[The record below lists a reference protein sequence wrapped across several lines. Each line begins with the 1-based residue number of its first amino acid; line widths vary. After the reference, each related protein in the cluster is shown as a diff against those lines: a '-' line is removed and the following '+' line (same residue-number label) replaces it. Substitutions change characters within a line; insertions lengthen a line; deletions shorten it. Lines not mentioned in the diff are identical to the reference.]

1 MLSHLLCYVSGNKL
15 CTWKKNC
22 SFWPLYIIPFIHPL
36 FHWWTFEMFPFFCCF
51 EQKHLR
57 NASMSIS
64 QCKIGEQVVEPR
76 VWLKGEL
83 GSRRRWIK
91 KRLDISKMTLSFDKL
106 VLPGVLFHI
115 LSTQVYMWPAMSD
128 YSPPQVARE

>member
-1 MLSHLLCYVSGNKL
+1 
-15 CTWKKNC
+15 
-22 SFWPLYIIPFIHPL
+22 
-36 FHWWTFEMFPFFCCF
+36 
-51 EQKHLR
+51 
-57 NASMSIS
+57 MSIS

-106 VLPGVLFHI
+106 VLPGVTFCLGRCTCGLPCQTTHLPRWQGNNHLELTVTSLVVRFLI
-115 LSTQVYMWPAMSD
+115 SFIQL
-128 YSPPQVARE
+128 